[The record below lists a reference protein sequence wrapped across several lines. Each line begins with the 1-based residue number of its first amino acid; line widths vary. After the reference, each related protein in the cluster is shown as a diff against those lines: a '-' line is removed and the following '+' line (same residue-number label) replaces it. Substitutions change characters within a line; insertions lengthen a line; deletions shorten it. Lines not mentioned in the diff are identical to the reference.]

1 MELVLKA
8 RPVTEEAMSILEERG
23 LLQRLLPPAEVLDAA
38 EGTVAVEYVYVAD
51 ARYGAHM
58 LICAGFNRSTV
69 ELAIHP
75 EREEFL
81 LINEGR
87 EQKPLILVIAL
98 HPEMELRRLVAV
110 GKLTADD
117 FWALEMKFNDPRLS
131 FFTMNAFTPH
141 CEWTVPGP
149 GPASVFFVTE
159 PSDLG
164 VQPIDMGDYALQIAP
179 VTGSVS
185 MPHP

>member
-1 MELVLKA
+1 MRELTLQV
-8 RPVTEEAMSILEERG
+8 RPMTEEVMSSLERRG
-23 LLQRLLPPAEVLDAA
+23 LLRRLMPPPGVLQAP
-38 EGTVAVEYVYVAD
+38 EGSVAVERIYSAD
-51 ARYGAHM
+51 AQFGAHM

-69 ELAIHP
+69 ELAIHS

-98 HPEMELRRLVAV
+98 HPEEELRRRIAA
-110 GKLTADD
+110 GDLTADD
-117 FWALEMKFNDPRLS
+117 IWALELSFNDPRLS

-159 PSDLG
+159 PAGLDVRL
-164 VQPIDMGDYALQIAP
+164 IDMGDYTLKIAHSLP
-179 VTGSVS
+179 DS
-185 MPHP
+185 